1 MDSYSSLILDLTKSK
16 VPFENVAATS
26 TKAAIGLD
34 FPILANWA
42 KVADKCYLFKA

>member
-1 MDSYSSLILDLTKSK
+1 MDSYNSLILDLTKSK
-16 VPFENVAATS
+16 VPYEKVEATS

-42 KVADKCYLFKA
+42 KVDYKCYLFNS